1 MYFRK
6 FLCLKPFMD
15 SCVKLPMNTKSQ
27 SFASRVKLL
36 PAGMLLLTLAGSF
49 LAAPTAQAEVHV
61 GVSVGVGLPRG
72 YSEVRVGRDRYYTQ
86 RGVFYQRGPRGGY
99 VVVRAPRGAFIRT
112 LPPHYTRIYVGS
124 TVYYRYGDAY
134 YQPSRDGYVVVDAP
148 AAQPMPPPRPV
159 EDYQSVWVGKQE
171 YLFKD
176 GQFFNKTPDGMVWVA
191 APLGAITH
199 DLPSDARSVW
209 FQNEEY
215 FESDEVYFHKTP
227 AGYEV
232 VAAPWKK

>member
-1 MYFRK
+1 MNANSRTFALPSK
-6 FLCLKPFMD
+6 FTPT
-15 SCVKLPMNTKSQ
+15 SV
-27 SFASRVKLL
+27 
-36 PAGMLLLTLAGSF
+36 LLLTLAVSA
-49 LAAPTAQAEVHV
+49 LSAVPAAQADVRM
-61 GVSVGVGLPRG
+61 GVSVGVELPRG

-86 RGVFYQRGPRGGY
+86 RGVFYQRGPRGY
-99 VVVRAPRGAFIRT
+99 VVVRAPRGAVIRS

-124 TVYYRYGDAY
+124 TVYYRYGDVY
-134 YQPSRDGYVVVDAP
+134 YQPARDGYVVVDAP
-148 AAQPMPPPRPV
+148 AAQPLPPARPV

-176 GQFFNKTPDGMVWVA
+176 GQFFMKTPDGMVWTP
-191 APLGAITH
+191 APMGAITR

-209 FQNEEY
+209 YQNEEF

>member
-1 MYFRK
+1 MNANSPTLIFRSK
-6 FLCLKPFMD
+6 F
-15 SCVKLPMNTKSQ
+15 
-27 SFASRVKLL
+27 A
-36 PAGMLLLTLAGSF
+36 PATVLLLTLAAGALS
-49 LAAPTAQAEVHV
+49 AVPSAQADVRV
-61 GVSVGVGLPRG
+61 GVSLGVELPRG

-86 RGVFYQRGPRGGY
+86 RGVFYQRGPRGY
-99 VVVRAPRGAFIRT
+99 VVVRAPRGAIIRT

-124 TVYYRYGDAY
+124 AVYYRYGDVY
-134 YQPSRDGYVVVDAP
+134 YQPVRDGYVVVDAP
-148 AAQPMPPPRPV
+148 AAQPLPPPRPV

-176 GQFFNKTPDGMVWVA
+176 GQFFMKTPDGMVWTP
-191 APLGAITH
+191 APMGAITR

-209 FQNEEY
+209 YQNQEY

>member
-1 MYFRK
+1 MNANSRIFA
-6 FLCLKPFMD
+6 LP
-15 SCVKLPMNTKSQ
+15 SKLAP
-27 SFASRVKLL
+27 AAILL
-36 PAGMLLLTLAGSF
+36 VTLAAGAFS
-49 LAAPTAQAEVHV
+49 AVPSAQADVHV
-61 GVSVGVGLPRG
+61 GVSVGVELPRG

-86 RGVFYQRGPRGGY
+86 RGVFYQRGPRGY
-99 VVVRAPRGAFIRT
+99 VVVRAPRGAIIRS

-124 TVYYRYGDAY
+124 TVYYRYGDVY
-134 YQPSRDGYVVVDAP
+134 YQPARNGYVVVDAP
-148 AAQPMPPPRPV
+148 VAQALPPARPV

-176 GQFFNKTPDGMVWVA
+176 GQFFMKTPDGMVWTP
-191 APLGAITH
+191 APTGAITR

-209 FQNEEY
+209 YQNEEF

>member
-1 MYFRK
+1 
-6 FLCLKPFMD
+6 
-15 SCVKLPMNTKSQ
+15 MNTKLQ
-27 SFASRVKLL
+27 TVSFQNRLVSSGL
-36 PAGMLLLTLAGSF
+36 LLLTLAGAS
-49 LAAPTAQAEVHV
+49 LVAPSASADVHV
-61 GVSVGVGLPRG
+61 GVSLGFALPHG
-72 YSEVRVGRDRYYTQ
+72 YTEVRVGHDRYYTQ
-86 RGVFYQRGPRGGY
+86 RGVFYQHGPRGY

-124 TVYYRYGDAY
+124 TVYYRYGDVY

-148 AAQPMPPPRPV
+148 SSPSLPPPRPA
-159 EDYQSVWVGKQE
+159 EDYQSVWAGNQE

-176 GQFFNKTPDGMVWVA
+176 GQFFTKTPDGMVWVA
-191 APLGAITH
+191 APVGAVTR

-209 FQNEEY
+209 YQNEEY

-232 VAAPWKK
+232 VTAPWGK